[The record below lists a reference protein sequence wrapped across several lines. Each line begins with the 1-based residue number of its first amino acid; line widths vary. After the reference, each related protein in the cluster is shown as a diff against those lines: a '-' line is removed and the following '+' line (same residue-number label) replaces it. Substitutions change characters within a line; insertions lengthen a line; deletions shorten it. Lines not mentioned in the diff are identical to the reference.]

1 MNLPDNFKTVNC
13 FNLTNRILQILLG
26 VSFICG
32 LNYLASRHY
41 SRTDLTRNRLYSL
54 SPETIAYISEI
65 KTPVK
70 IIVTIPPDSEEPSTT
85 LLYRYVRNLLQ
96 EYENAGRDGT
106 AKKIEV
112 EFVDVF
118 REFRKAEAISRS
130 YGIENPNETLVVSGD
145 KRRTILPADLL
156 HSSEERTTTFWGEQ
170 AFTSAIIEVTDEKP
184 DRVYFLVGHGEM
196 QIDDVDPRRGLS
208 QFAHELEMRSF
219 KLKALDLSKEKQV
232 PEDADLIISVSPQ
245 SPLTANE
252 SEALRRYLSDRA
264 GRLIVFLDPW
274 RNHGFDDLFYE
285 WGILADKMLIV
296 DNGPDF
302 QVASGD
308 LIIRQFADHPIT
320 DPHLKN
326 RIPVIVGLSRPIR
339 PDLDAP
345 PDERRNTVS
354 LIGSSP
360 TSWAESSY
368 QKAREIDNLQFDPI
382 ADLRGPVP
390 IACSSERTVSS
401 PFLSIAGGRL
411 VVFGNSDFATNQ
423 RISSFGNHMLLL
435 NTVKWCLDRDTLL
448 AIRGRAVETYQMLIS
463 RKELN
468 QLGLLISTVPSIIA
482 VWGLVI
488 YWTRRR

>member
-1 MNLPDNFKTVNC
+1 MNLPEDFRNVNW
-13 FNLTNRILQILLG
+13 LNRANRVLQILLG

-32 LNYLASRHY
+32 FNYLAFRHY

-54 SPETIAYISEI
+54 SPETVAYISDI
-65 KTPVK
+65 KTPVR
-70 IIVTIPPDSEEPSTT
+70 IIVTIPPDSEDPDTA

-96 EYENAGRDGT
+96 EYENAGRDGK
-106 AKKIEV
+106 ARKIEV

-118 REFRKAEAISRS
+118 RELRKAEAISRN
-130 YGIENPNETLVVSGD
+130 YGIERPYETLVVSGD
-145 KRRTILPADLL
+145 KKRTILPTDILQLNKGRPAA
-156 HSSEERTTTFWGEQ
+156 FWGEQ
-170 AFTSAIIEVTDEKP
+170 AFTSAIIEVTDDTP

-219 KLKALDLSKEKQV
+219 ELEVLDLSKENEI
-232 PEDADLIISVSPQ
+232 PEDADLIISASPQ
-245 SPLTANE
+245 SPLTARE
-252 SEALRRYLSDRA
+252 SEVLRKYLTDRA

-285 WGILADKMLIV
+285 WGILADDMLIV
-296 DNGPDF
+296 DDGPDF

-308 LIIRQFADHPIT
+308 LIIRQFAEHPIT

-326 RIPVIVGLSRPIR
+326 RIPVVVGLSRPIR
-339 PDLDAP
+339 PDLGAP
-345 PDERRNTVS
+345 TDERRNTAS

-368 QKAREIDNLQFDPI
+368 QKAREIEDLQFDP
-382 ADLRGPVP
+382 ATDLKGPVP
-390 IACSSERTVSS
+390 IASFSERTVSS

-423 RISSFGNHMLLL
+423 RITSFGNHMLLL
-435 NTVKWCLDRDTLL
+435 NTVNWCLNRDTLL
-448 AIRGRAVETYQMLIS
+448 AIRGRAVETYQILIS
-463 RKELN
+463 RQELN
-468 QLGLLISTVPSIIA
+468 QLGLLILIVPGMIA
-482 VWGLVI
+482 IWGVVI
-488 YWTRRR
+488 HLARRR